1 MSLLGTLIKVGVVAT
16 VVVISQRLW
25 DRYQVEDLYT
35 ELDALVERIRNRKD
49 RMGTVRAHLL
59 VESKDL
65 IAQYEKKVN
74 YVDSLNEL
82 RRNVEI
88 YIESIPD

>member
-1 MSLLGTLIKVGVVAT
+1 MLGTLIKIGAVAT
-16 VVVISQRLW
+16 LVVIGQRLW
-25 DRYQVEDLYT
+25 DRYQVEDLFV
-35 ELDALVERIRNRKD
+35 ELDAIVERVRADKKRL
-49 RMGTVRAHLL
+49 GTVRAHVL
-59 VESKDL
+59 VESKEL
-65 IAQYEKKVN
+65 IAAFERKVT